1 MKVDTK
7 LLPIKAHYFC
17 FLGCMSPIFPF
28 LMVVALQLGIH
39 VSTMGT
45 LMAVSMLS
53 VLMMKPIIAAIA
65 DIFPSYRRSIFI
77 MTLVLMVVSF
87 SSINFV
93 SPMQGIP
100 RVQGQLGILLGTA
113 DPPATPSVSMV
124 VEKQE
129 DKGHDV
135 AGLMLAA
142 RDNGDECYVAVA
154 WDCVVRCGE
163 SWSCFNASSASI
175 SSSSSSS
182 LSVTVTL
189 VSQHPGLQFSREWK
203 EASLHSNL
211 SLPDGKPEL
220 PSRVYRL
227 EGMGVSEDMFP
238 GNLSLECGSGRWKGA
253 RCPGVWEHWQF
264 WMFTLLLFVGMIA
277 FSTGV
282 SITDAVIVDTIGKN
296 GDYGIQR
303 AWGTVGWGLMGPVSG
318 LLVDWQSGSNVTKNY
333 MPAFLIC
340 LVLGSCDI
348 LISSTTIKVPKITT
362 EHNVLKKIWPILRH
376 PRFFVFCIFVIFNGF
391 FDGVVASYLFMMQE
405 NMAMGTSAMN
415 HMKFLQGMTIFVQ
428 CGIEAPFMF
437 INSWF
442 MRTLGAHYVTS
453 LVFFLYIFRLLGLA
467 VVGAYGPVWATL
479 LVEILNGPCYG
490 LGYTAIV
497 IFSSKLSPPGTSTTV
512 QSIVNICYEILGYAS
527 ASYFGGHLFAS
538 IGGPG
543 LYLVAGIT
551 SLIIFF
557 LHLLSLKLLPP
568 PEEHTEE
575 EKSLE
580 KQQSGEE
587 EKLSP
592 DPETKELDEGSTLTV
607 RVEEEQEASQVN

>member
-1 MKVDTK
+1 MKIDTK
-7 LLPIKAHYFC
+7 LVPIKAHYFC
-17 FLGCMSPIFPF
+17 FLGCMSPIYPF
-28 LMVVALQLGIH
+28 LLVVALQLGIP

-45 LMAVSMLS
+45 LVAVSMLS
-53 VLMMKPIIAAIA
+53 VILMKPIIAAIA
-65 DIFPSYRRSIFI
+65 DVFPSYRRSIFI
-77 MTLVLMVVSF
+77 ITLVLMVVSF

-93 SPMQGIP
+93 GPMQGIP
-100 RVQGQLGILLGTA
+100 RVQGQVVGSLQSIV
-113 DPPATPSVSMV
+113 DHPATPSVSMV
-124 VEKQE
+124 VEEQG
-129 DKGHDV
+129 DKGHSV
-135 AGLMLAA
+135 ASLMLAA
-142 RDNGDECYVAVA
+142 RDNGDECYVSVA

-163 SWSCFNASSASI
+163 AWSCFNESSAST
-175 SSSSSSS
+175 SSSSSS

-189 VSQHPGLQFSREWK
+189 LPQHPDLQFSSEWK
-203 EASLHSNL
+203 EAFPISNL
-211 SLPDGKPEL
+211 SAPEGKQES
-220 PSRVYRL
+220 PSRMYRL
-227 EGMGVSEDMFP
+227 EGMGVSENMLL
-238 GNLSLECGSGRWKGA
+238 GNLSLECGSGRWEGA
-253 RCPGVWEHWQF
+253 GCPGVWEHWQF
-264 WMFTLLLFVGMIA
+264 WMFALQLFTGMVA
-277 FSTGV
+277 FSTAT

-340 LVLGSCDI
+340 LVLGSCDV
-348 LISSTTIKVPKITT
+348 LISSTTIKVPKMTT
-362 EHNVLKKIWPILRH
+362 ERNVLKKIWPILRH
-376 PRFFVFCIFVIFNGF
+376 PRFFVFCIFVIFNGC
-391 FDGVVASYLFMMQE
+391 FDGMIASYLFMMQE
-405 NMAMGTSAMN
+405 EMAVGTSAMN

-442 MRTLGAHYVTS
+442 MKTLGAHYVTS

-479 LVEILNGPCYG
+479 LVELLNGPCYG

-497 IFSSKLSPPGTSTTV
+497 IFSSKLSPPGISTTV
-512 QSIVNICYEILGYAS
+512 QSIVNICYEILAAS
-527 ASYFGGHLFAS
+527 FFGGHLFS
-538 IGGPG
+538 RIGGPG
-543 LYLVAGIT
+543 LYLVGGIT
-551 SLIIFF
+551 ALIIFL

-580 KQQSGEE
+580 NHQPGEE

-592 DPETKELDEGSTLTV
+592 DPETKELHESSTLTV
-607 RVEEEQEASQVN
+607 RVEEEQETSQVN